1 MLKPCGGDTAMR
13 PLLKLKRNIM
23 KKLLLFTLM
32 AAASATAGAQNK
44 MIVRQAETGAES
56 SFTLAGIR
64 KLTFADGA
72 MTVTTKAGA
81 AEQTQAFELAK
92 VSRVTFGGDAT
103 AIDKIKASAVR
114 GTFAYDGT
122 TVRVAGLAKPAT
134 ATIYS
139 ASGAA
144 VARVAQWDGSGLNV
158 SALAPGVYMLNV
170 GGQSYKFIK

>member
-1 MLKPCGGDTAMR
+1 MR
-13 PLLKLKRNIM
+13 ALLKLKRNIM

-32 AAASATAGAQNK
+32 AAASVTAGAQNK
-44 MIVRQAETGAES
+44 MIVRQAETGKES
-56 SFTLAGIR
+56 AFTLAGIS

-81 AEQTQAFELAK
+81 AEQTQAFNLAE
-92 VSRVTFGGDAT
+92 VGRITFGSDAT
-103 AIDKIKASAVR
+103 AIGKVKASAVR

-122 TVRVAGLAKPAT
+122 TVRVAGLSKPST

-144 VARVAQWDGSGLNV
+144 VARVAQWDGSGMNV
-158 SALAPGVYMLNV
+158 STLAPGVYMLNV
-170 GGQSYKFIK
+170 DGQSYKFIK